1 MEIKIIQGN
10 TVVAKRTFT
19 RHYMSSQISHQ
30 DIYEK
35 HDAIFVGIGAQT
47 GKTLRIEGADAGN
60 VVSAVRYSGSD
71 WKWKSS

>member
-1 MEIKIIQGN
+1 MLHN
-10 TVVAKRTFT
+10 TTMGKDSPVK
-19 RHYMSSQISHQ
+19 

-35 HDAIFVGIGAQT
+35 HDAIFLGIGAQT

-60 VVSAVRYSGSD
+60 VVSAVIFGSD